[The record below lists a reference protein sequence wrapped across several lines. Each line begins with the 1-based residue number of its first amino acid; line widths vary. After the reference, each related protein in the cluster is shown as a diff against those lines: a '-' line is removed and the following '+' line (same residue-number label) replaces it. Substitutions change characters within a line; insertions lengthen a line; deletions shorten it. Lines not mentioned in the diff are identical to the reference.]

1 VCLTAEYWLS
11 DSVLLLSWQADL
23 VWRQWRGQDHPI
35 QDWPCR
41 WLYLPAQVDALPR
54 PSGNLLTV
62 FQTATSVVLL
72 AFTLLLL
79 GLPGTDRELN
89 FNFDTQSVS
98 EIYWKLP
105 DVPSGSDAE
114 RSFQNAFVERLKHLP
129 GIQAAA
135 LCSPCR
141 LGASFN
147 VPRDWYDSIA
157 VTPEYFG
164 VANTP
169 ILHGRNFYESGW
181 QGSPP
186 GGNRQ
191 PNNGAAGLAQRR
203 PHLVSDWNIVDRTI
217 AQWKSW
223 SRG

>member
-11 DSVLLLSWQADL
+11 DSGIAAL
-23 VWRQWRGQDHPI
+23 VAGGFSLAPMARAGSSN
-35 QDWPCR
+35 
-41 WLYLPAQVDALPR
+41 PR
-54 PSGNLLTV
+54 LAMQMAISAGTSGRTSTTFRNLLTV

-79 GLPGTDRELN
+79 RSAWNRSGTE

-141 LGASFN
+141 LRCEFQ
-147 VPRDWYDSIA
+147 R
-157 VTPEYFG
+157 
-164 VANTP
+164 
-169 ILHGRNFYESGW
+169 
-181 QGSPP
+181 
-186 GGNRQ
+186 
-191 PNNGAAGLAQRR
+191 AAR
-203 PHLVSDWNIVDRTI
+203 LV
-217 AQWKSW
+217 
-223 SRG
+223 